1 LNGALLSSPC
11 RRLRR
16 GTGYSAVSLLGALA
30 LCACKSD
37 QEKCAE
43 ARAAATSAWSA
54 YIDPLEAEHKAANET
69 IKTAHSTLKGSVEPR
84 LSEAATKL
92 ADQRY
97 IPGTEGWSRGRAVV
111 LDELCRKDAECAKL
125 KHDVHDAENKL
136 KDAEER
142 LGPARAARKA
152 LDGNASGA
160 KAAAD
165 AAIID
170 PDRPALKLAQAASAE
185 AQLECE
191 GVSALPA
198 AE

>member
-1 LNGALLSSPC
+1 MIGLV
-11 RRLRR
+11 RL
-16 GTGYSAVSLLGALA
+16 AVPLLGALA

-37 QEKCAE
+37 QVKCGE
-43 ARAAATSAWSA
+43 ARAAATTAWSA
-54 YIDPLEAEHKAANET
+54 YIDPLEAEHKAAKET
-69 IKTAHSTLKGSVEPR
+69 MKSAHSTLKGSVEPR
-84 LSEAATKL
+84 MSEAATKL
-92 ADQRY
+92 ANQRY

-111 LDELCRKDAECAKL
+111 FDDMCRKDAECAKL
-125 KHDVHDAENKL
+125 KHDIHDAENKL

-152 LDGNASGA
+152 LDGNAHGA

-170 PDRPALKLAQAASAE
+170 PERPALKLAQAASAE
-185 AQLECE
+185 AQLACE
-191 GVSALPA
+191 RVSATPA